1 MGHKRGVSDVTWL
14 LGLIG
19 SPIQLL
25 VIGAVIL
32 LLFGHRLPGTM
43 RSLGKGITEFKKGLR
58 EDESGEEPRL
68 VENKSAETKA

>member
-1 MGHKRGVSDVTWL
+1 VSPI

-25 VIGAVIL
+25 IVSAVVL

-58 EDESGEEPRL
+58 DDSLEEEPKL
-68 VENKSAETKA
+68 EDKTAKV